1 MFHVPIYIYNHI
13 HTEIHTHTHTYHM
26 SYPEKERNWVRIKK
40 KYSWTFN
47 VLKTKSCTLI
57 NAYLDNSNVPN

>member
-1 MFHVPIYIYNHI
+1 
-13 HTEIHTHTHTYHM
+13 M

-57 NAYLDNSNVPN
+57 NAYLDNSDVPN